1 MIAYLGLAALAANL
15 PFMTDRILL
24 AIVPASGRKAFG
36 WRLLE
41 VILLYVVVGALG
53 IWLESRQGPRHDQ
66 AWQFYVTTFAL
77 FIVAAYPGFVIR
89 YFWRKPGM

>member
-15 PFMTDRILL
+15 PFMTERILFARL
-24 AIVPASGRKAFG
+24 PASGHKVFG

-41 VILLYVVVGALG
+41 VILLYVVMGLLG
-53 IWLESRQGPRHDQ
+53 QWLEGRQGPQHVQ
-66 AWQFYVTTFAL
+66 QWQFYVTTFAL